1 MGPRSEE
8 VSEKGLRRT
17 HSVLFSITAISAR
30 IAIYRAQNRY
40 IGDKKTALAQS
51 IPVLLPP
58 SGVAVLCPVQLK
70 PRPRPPP
77 RDSSSPSRHVDACAG
92 DDGRCG
98 SESWPAGQAGRP
110 GQLKPRPRPP
120 PRDSSSLS
128 RHVGARLR
136 RPWRWILIS
145 VVVQQRGLA
154 SHKLGHNESTF
165 VCLASQAHGRPPPL
179 ALQGRRRCAAAAPAS
194 RAHTR
199 RCARQSAVAHAAPQ

>member
-58 SGVAVLCPVQLK
+58 SGVAVLCPV
-70 PRPRPPP
+70 
-77 RDSSSPSRHVDACAG
+77 
-92 DDGRCG
+92 
-98 SESWPAGQAGRP
+98 
-110 GQLKPRPRPP
+110 QLKPRPRPP